1 MSKLVEKIYAECAP
15 NQAPAYVERFFSTNA
30 DGKGRVLL
38 TLYAPMGLAGL
49 RTDLEKRV
57 EFSLHEIETGSDMIP
72 TIHLQ
77 WEPEGGGPFPTFKGT
92 LTVEAG
98 DDYSDCALAL
108 RGEYEPPFGAAG
120 KTFDAAMG
128 RKIAGATARELLE
141 RIRDFIEHAYQDT
154 EREKRARA
162 QA

>member
-1 MSKLVEKIYAECAP
+1 MSKLVEKIYAECAL
-15 NQAPAYVERFFSTNA
+15 NQAPTYLERFFSTNA
-30 DGKGRVLL
+30 DAKGRVLL
-38 TLYAPMGLAGL
+38 TLYAPVPGL

-57 EFSLHEIETGSDMIP
+57 VVTLGEIQTGSDMIP

-98 DDYSDCALAL
+98 DDYSDCAIAL

-141 RIRDFIEHAYQDT
+141 RIRDFIEHAYQET
-154 EREKRARA
+154 EREKKAGA